1 MLVERRRASRVEA
14 ARLATRATRL
24 SGCCW
29 PLCWVASS
37 WLRSHLAPPHGHP
50 MLLSLAPAAAE
61 ERAQLRALAA
71 QLAAPHADE
80 LRQAL
85 GGGDAEGEARRRLP
99 LSSATLLAVHAAGAG
114 CSPPLRLAHLLRGAT
129 LAHAPMPVREKVRA
143 AAAHSIAAAADT
155 RTRPVSRP
163 SCSAPLPP
171 SLSRSSGSST
181 PPC

>member
-1 MLVERRRASRVEA
+1 
-14 ARLATRATRL
+14 
-24 SGCCW
+24 
-29 PLCWVASS
+29 
-37 WLRSHLAPPHGHP
+37 

-129 LAHAPMPVREKVRA
+129 LAHAPMPVREKSPELQRSLAAISLALERQQYAAMLTPGAGRA
-143 AAAHSIAAAADT
+143 DALSGQK
-155 RTRPVSRP
+155 
-163 SCSAPLPP
+163 AP
-171 SLSRSSGSST
+171 
-181 PPC
+181 